1 MRFLLKISSVNVTKI
16 RRKLWIWS
24 HLPKKS
30 IMENFILS
38 VVLDCAVLDVMYD
51 FQEIVRLTIKVDTH
65 FHVTVEIGIVL
76 T

>member
-1 MRFLLKISSVNVTKI
+1 
-16 RRKLWIWS
+16 
-24 HLPKKS
+24 
-30 IMENFILS
+30 MENFILS
-38 VVLDCAVLDVMYD
+38 AVLDCAVLDVLYD